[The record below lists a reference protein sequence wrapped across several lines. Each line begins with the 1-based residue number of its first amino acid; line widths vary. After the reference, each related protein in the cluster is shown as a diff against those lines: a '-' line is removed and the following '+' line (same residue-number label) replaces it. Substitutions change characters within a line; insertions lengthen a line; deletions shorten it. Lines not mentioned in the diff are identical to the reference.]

1 MPKRHRILL
10 IEDDPSLQVA
20 MRYMIEDLGHDLVIA
35 GDAVD
40 ARSAIENGPYDLAVV
55 DYLLHNVP
63 SSRLIAYLRTRYPQ
77 TPVVCSTAACE
88 EQIQLDTEL
97 LRPDAILYKPFA
109 PDELRRTL
117 DSLLV
122 S

>member
-1 MPKRHRILL
+1 MSKRRRILL
-10 IEDDPSLQVA
+10 IEDDPGLQVA
-20 MRYMIEDLGHDLVIA
+20 MRYMIEDLGHELVVA
-35 GDAVD
+35 GDA
-40 ARSAIENGPYDLAVV
+40 AGAQSAIEDGPYDLAVV

-63 SSRLIAYLRTRYPQ
+63 SSRLIADLRRRYPQ
-77 TPVVCSTAACE
+77 TPVVCSTAACA
-88 EQIQLDTEL
+88 EQIRLDTEL
-97 LRPDAILYKPFA
+97 LQPDALLFKPFA